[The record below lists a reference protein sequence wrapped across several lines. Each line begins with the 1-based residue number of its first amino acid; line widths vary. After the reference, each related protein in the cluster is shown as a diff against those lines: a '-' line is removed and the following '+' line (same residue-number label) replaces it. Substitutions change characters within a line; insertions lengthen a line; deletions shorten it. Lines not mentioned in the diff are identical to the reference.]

1 MIMKKEN
8 VFVGG
13 AVFAAV
19 ASSLCCVLPLVAIV
33 FGLGAFGAASAFET
47 LRPYLLVLAFTAL
60 AFSFY
65 RVYLRREKCAE
76 GESCATK
83 PVNKLNQIFLWSG
96 LVLITAFALA
106 PYYTGYIVSAVV
118 TNPQKP
124 STDATMPIAVET
136 ESQANKTVII
146 EVDGMSCAG
155 CEPHI
160 NETLKALNGVAS
172 AEASYKNKNVKV
184 VFNPKQITL
193 EQIKKAID
201 EIGYKAK

>member
-13 AVFAAV
+13 AVFAAI

-33 FGLGAFGAASAFET
+33 FGLGAFGAATVFDT
-47 LRPYLLVLAFTAL
+47 LRPYLLVLAFSAL

-65 RVYLRREKCAE
+65 RVYLRREECAE
-76 GESCATK
+76 GESCATQ
-83 PVNKLNQIFLWSG
+83 PVNKINQFFLWSG
-96 LVLITAFALA
+96 LVVITAFALA
-106 PYYTGYIVSAVV
+106 PYYTGYIVSAVSA
-118 TNPQKP
+118 PQP
-124 STDATMPIAVET
+124 STDATMPVATET

-146 EVDGMSCAG
+146 DVDGMTCAG

-160 NETLKALNGVAS
+160 NETLRKLNGVVS
-172 AEASYKNKNVKV
+172 AEASYQNKNVKV
-184 VFNPKQITL
+184 VFNPKEITL
-193 EQIKKAID
+193 ERIKQAID